1 MQYFLFS
8 ANILCMTISI
18 ILLQRKHGI
27 KLLFTDIDSLAYGI
41 NTDDVYED
49 FHKNKRFFGLSNYPE
64 DSKFF
69 RFVNE
74 KVYGK
79 MKDESERKIND
90 EFVGLKSKM
99 QSIKGV
105 YVKEKKAGQEVN
117 KNVLENIKHGEYID
131 VLLNK

>member
-1 MQYFLFS
+1 
-8 ANILCMTISI
+8 MTISI